1 MAGRIRDE
9 DIALVRERARIDE
22 VVKDYVSLKSAGG
35 GSLKGLCPFH
45 EERSPSFHVT
55 PARGMWYCFGC
66 GEGGDVL
73 KFLQKID
80 HMSFA
85 ESVEKLAGR
94 TGVELRYV
102 EGGAAINRQQ
112 GQRTRL
118 VEAHKVAADF
128 YRQQL
133 GSPEAQTG
141 REFLTGRGFDA
152 EASAHFGVGYAPKGW
167 DALTNH
173 LRQKAFTDAELLAGG
188 LVSQGNRGIYDR
200 FRGRLVWPIRDLGG
214 DVIGFGARKL
224 YDDDDGPKY
233 LNTPETPLYKK
244 SQVLYGIDLA
254 RRDIAKQ
261 QQAVIVEGYTDV
273 MACHLAGITTA
284 VATCGTS
291 FGAEHIKVLRRLL
304 MDDDQMRGHVIFT
317 FDGDAAGQKAALRAF
332 EEDQRFVS
340 QTFVAVEKSGM
351 DPCELRQAHG
361 DAAVRELVENRSPLF
376 EFAIR
381 STLAGYNLETA
392 EGRVGALQESAPL
405 VARIKDPSL
414 RPEYTRMLAGWLGID
429 MDEVRR
435 AVDRAGRAKPA
446 AARPATA
453 STPESLPTPPPRPS
467 ANARRDPGHTVEREA
482 LKAALQQPA
491 AVAAWYESVEESSF
505 THPTGLAVHAAI
517 AAAGG
522 PTVDVVGLA
531 WVDAVLDASSDDD
544 VRGLVREL
552 SVEPMPASTGQDAR
566 YAVGVI
572 ARLLELDAAR
582 QITDLKGRM
591 QRTDPG
597 TSEYQSLFAELLD
610 LTEYQR
616 SLAQSQVDS
625 A

>member
-22 VVKDYVSLKSAGG
+22 IVRDYVSLKSAGG

-73 KFLQKID
+73 NFLQKID

-102 EGGAAINRQQ
+102 DGGAAINRQQ

-152 EASAHFGVGYAPKGW
+152 EACTHFGVGYAPKGW

-173 LRQKAFTDAELLAGG
+173 LRQKAFTDAELLTGG
-188 LVSQGNRGIYDR
+188 LVSQGNRGVYDR
-200 FRGRLVWPIRDLGG
+200 FRGRLVWPIRDLSG

-273 MACHLAGITTA
+273 MACHLAGVTTA

-304 MDDDQMRGHVIFT
+304 MDEDQMRGHVVFT

-361 DAAVRELVENRSPLF
+361 DAAVRELVESRSPLF

-381 STLAGYNLETA
+381 SILAAYNLETA
-392 EGRVGALQESAPL
+392 EGRVGALQEAAPL

-414 RPEYTRMLAGWLGID
+414 RPEYARMLAGWLGID
-429 MDEVRR
+429 VEEVRR
-435 AVDRAGRAKPA
+435 SVERASRTKA
-446 AARPATA
+446 APARPT
-453 STPESLPTPPPRPS
+453 TGTGDSLPTPPPRPTV
-467 ANARRDPGHTVEREA
+467 NARRDPGLTVEREA

-491 AVAAWYESVEESSF
+491 AVSAWYESVEESSF
-505 THPTGLAVHAAI
+505 THPSGLAVHAAI
-517 AAAGG
+517 MAAGS
-522 PTVDVVGLA
+522 PSADVTGLA
-531 WVDAVLDASSDDD
+531 WVDAVLEAAHDDE

-552 SVEPMPASTGQDAR
+552 SVEPMPASAGQDAR

-572 ARLLELDAAR
+572 ARLLEIDASR
-582 QITDLKGRM
+582 QITELKGRM
-591 QRTDPG
+591 QRADANS
-597 TSEYQSLFAELLD
+597 SEYQKLFAELMA
-610 LTEYQR
+610 LTDYQR
-616 SLAQSQVDS
+616 SLTQSHVDS

>member
-22 VVKDYVSLKSAGG
+22 VVRDYVSLKSAGG

-118 VEAHKVAADF
+118 VEAHKAAADF

-133 GSPEAQTG
+133 GTPEAQTG

-152 EASAHFGVGYAPKGW
+152 EACAHFGVGYAPKGW

-173 LRQKAFTDAELLAGG
+173 LRQKAFTDAELMAGG
-188 LVSQGNRGIYDR
+188 LVSQGNRGVYDR
-200 FRGRLVWPIRDLGG
+200 FRWRLVWPIRDLSG

-224 YDDDDGPKY
+224 YDDDEGPKY

-273 MACHLAGITTA
+273 MACHLAGVTTA

-435 AVDRAGRAKPA
+435 AVDRAGRTKPA

-467 ANARRDPGHTVEREA
+467 VNARRDPGLTVEREA

-505 THPTGLAVHAAI
+505 THPTGLGVHAAI

-522 PTVDVVGLA
+522 PSIDVVGLA
-531 WVDAVLDASSDDD
+531 WVDAVLEASGDDD

-572 ARLLELDAAR
+572 ARLLELDATR
-582 QITDLKGRM
+582 QITELKGRM

-597 TSEYQSLFAELLD
+597 SPEYQSLFAELLD

>member
-22 VVKDYVSLKSAGG
+22 IVRDYVSLKSAGG

-73 KFLQKID
+73 NFLQKID

-118 VEAHKVAADF
+118 VEAHKVAAEF

-133 GSPEAQTG
+133 SSPEAQTG
-141 REFLTGRGFDA
+141 RDFLTGRGFDA
-152 EASAHFGVGYAPKGW
+152 EACAHFGVGYAPKGW

-188 LVSQGNRGIYDR
+188 LVSQGNRGVYDR
-200 FRGRLVWPIRDLGG
+200 FRGRLVWPIRDLSG

-273 MACHLAGITTA
+273 MACHLAGVTTA

-361 DAAVRELVENRSPLF
+361 DAAVRDLVENRSPLF

-381 STLAGYNLETA
+381 SILAGYNLETA
-392 EGRVGALQESAPL
+392 EGRVGALQEAAPL

-414 RPEYTRMLAGWLGID
+414 RPEYARMLAGWLGID
-429 MDEVRR
+429 VDEVRR
-435 AVDRAGRAKPA
+435 SVERASRTKA
-446 AARPATA
+446 APARPAA
-453 STPESLPTPPPRPS
+453 GAGESLPTPPPRPS
-467 ANARRDPGHTVEREA
+467 VNARRDPGLTVEREA

-491 AVAAWYESVEESSF
+491 AVSAWYESVEESSF
-505 THPTGLAVHAAI
+505 THPSGLAVHAAI
-517 AAAGG
+517 IAAGS
-522 PTVDVVGLA
+522 PSADVTGLA
-531 WVDAVLDASSDDD
+531 WVDAVLEAADDDD

-552 SVEPMPASTGQDAR
+552 SVEPMPASAGQDAR

-572 ARLLELDAAR
+572 ARLLEIDASR
-582 QITDLKGRM
+582 QITELKGRM
-591 QRTDPG
+591 QRADAN
-597 TSEYQSLFAELLD
+597 SLEYQTLFSELMA

-616 SLAQSQVDS
+616 SLTQSQVDS